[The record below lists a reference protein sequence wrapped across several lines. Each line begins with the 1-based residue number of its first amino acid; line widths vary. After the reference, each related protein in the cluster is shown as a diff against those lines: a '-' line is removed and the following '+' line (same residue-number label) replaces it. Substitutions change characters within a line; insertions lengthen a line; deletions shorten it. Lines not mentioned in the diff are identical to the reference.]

1 MTEPAAPSVRAA
13 LKTAIVSALKE
24 RDRAAAALYRSALG
38 AIDNASA
45 IPAGS
50 AHRAGAIESSA
61 VGVGRADV
69 PRRELSE
76 RDMVEIV
83 VAEADE
89 RRAAA
94 EVLEPA
100 RPEAAEQLR
109 AEARLLLALLGGLAT
124 G

>member
-1 MTEPAAPSVRAA
+1 MTEPAVPSVRAA
-13 LKTAIVSALKE
+13 LRSAIISALKQ

-45 IPAGS
+45 IPASS

-69 PRRELSE
+69 QRRELSE

-83 VAEADE
+83 VGEADE

-94 EVLEPA
+94 ELLEPA

-109 AEARLLLALLGGLAT
+109 AEARLLLALLRGLAP